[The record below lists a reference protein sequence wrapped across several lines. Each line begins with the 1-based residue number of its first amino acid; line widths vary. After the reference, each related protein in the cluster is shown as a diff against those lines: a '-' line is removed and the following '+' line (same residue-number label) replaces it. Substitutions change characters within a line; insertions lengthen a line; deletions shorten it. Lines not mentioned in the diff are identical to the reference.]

1 MMLKFNFL
9 FIMDNKHY
17 KTIINKIHKE
27 KTNINELSKLIDKY
41 LIPQELEKKNNAEVS
56 TPYSLRKDMLDKM
69 PQEFWTKENTV
80 FEPCSG
86 KGGFVIDIIDRF
98 MNGLKDKYPE
108 EKKRYKVIVEKLL
121 YFSDINNTNIFICK
135 LLIDP
140 KNKYKLN
147 YNEGN
152 TLELNIKEKWG
163 LDGFDA
169 VIGNPPYNSSGN
181 TGTGNTIW
189 QLFTKKSLNE
199 WLLNNGYLLYVHPP
213 GWRKPNTIKG
223 KFYGLFELMTQ
234 ENQMIYLSIHGIKDG
249 KITFNC
255 GTRYDWYLIEKK
267 KKYKDTIILDEEK
280 KVSKYNLENFEWLGN
295 SNIDLIEKLI
305 SKNNNCNIL
314 CDFSYSRLDKKI
326 VSKNKTDEFKYPL
339 IYLTPSKGVRYM
351 YSKVNNKG
359 HFKIPKVIIGETGI
373 ENAINDYDGKYG
385 MTQDSF
391 GILINDKK
399 EGEEILK
406 VIKSLKFINF
416 IKKSCSWS
424 NFRIDYRLFN
434 NFKKDFWKE
443 FI

>member
-1 MMLKFNFL
+1 MILKFNFL
-9 FIMDNKHY
+9 FIMNNKYY

-69 PQEFWTKENTV
+69 PPEFWTKENTV

-169 VIGNPPYNSSGN
+169 VIGNPPFNSSGN
-181 TGTGNTIW
+181 TGKN
-189 QLFTKKSLNE
+189 LFN
-199 WLLNNGYLLYVHPP
+199 
-213 GWRKPNTIKG
+213 
-223 KFYGLFELMTQ
+223 F
-234 ENQMIYLSIHGIKDG
+234 IY
-249 KITFNC
+249 
-255 GTRYDWYLIEKK
+255 
-267 KKYKDTIILDEEK
+267 
-280 KVSKYNLENFEWLGN
+280 
-295 SNIDLIEKLI
+295 
-305 SKNNNCNIL
+305 
-314 CDFSYSRLDKKI
+314 
-326 VSKNKTDEFKYPL
+326 
-339 IYLTPSKGVRYM
+339 
-351 YSKVNNKG
+351 NNK
-359 HFKIPKVIIGETGI
+359 
-373 ENAINDYDGKYG
+373 
-385 MTQDSF
+385 
-391 GILINDKK
+391 
-399 EGEEILK
+399 
-406 VIKSLKFINF
+406 
-416 IKKSCSWS
+416 
-424 NFRIDYRLFN
+424 
-434 NFKKDFWKE
+434 
-443 FI
+443 